1 MVGVI
6 ANWKS
11 KEMREARV
19 TRQALDGERMD
30 GRPGSG
36 GPSNPRMGGLPSTD
50 TPSLARS
57 KKLGGCLLFGL
68 ARRRPRLTTTRT
80 NRRHTPLGSVC
91 VRVGAGRHRHRLG
104 MTMSSQER
112 RPAVLRALAGS
123 QEGTRPSRG
132 SSDGALVDGSEW
144 LVREGREAP
153 GSSRL
158 PLTLLL
164 FADSWPWLRRPVTGS
179 PPFKGAEDAIQFSIL
194 R

>member
-1 MVGVI
+1 
-6 ANWKS
+6 
-11 KEMREARV
+11 
-19 TRQALDGERMD
+19 MD

-123 QEGTRPSRG
+123 QEDTRPARD
-132 SSDGALVDGSEW
+132 SSDGALVDGSER
-144 LVREGREAP
+144 LVREGREALR
-153 GSSRL
+153 SSCL
-158 PLTLLL
+158 PLTAPLVCRLV
-164 FADSWPWLRRPVTGS
+164 APVAPARHRQ
-179 PPFKGAEDAIQFSIL
+179 PPVQERGGRHPVFNPPMTIPENTPRHSE
-194 R
+194 